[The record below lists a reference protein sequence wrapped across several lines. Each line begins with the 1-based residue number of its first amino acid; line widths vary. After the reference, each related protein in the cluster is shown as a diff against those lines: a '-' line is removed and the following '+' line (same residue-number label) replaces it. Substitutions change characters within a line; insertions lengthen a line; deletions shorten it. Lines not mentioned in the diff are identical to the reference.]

1 MQRDTN
7 QTTRVET
14 IAQNH
19 LLLGIEK
26 PKHPLFSILRFE
38 DLAQISIDVRSRIIF
53 DFYQIVLKKDCPGKL
68 QYGQT
73 IYDFD
78 EGIMSFFAPQ
88 QVSILEPGEVLARSG
103 WLLNIHPDFFRTSTL
118 GQKVKNYGFFDYA
131 VNEALILSEDE
142 EKCIETMFQQIEK
155 EYNLPIDEFSQDVV
169 ISNIELLLTYCNRYY
184 SRQFILRKPHNQGLL
199 EKFENLLN
207 DFFEK
212 EIHEKGLPTVSYLAA
227 ELNLSAKY
235 LSDCLK
241 NISGQNT
248 QQHIHNKLI
257 EKAKEKL
264 STTNLSVNEIAYQLG
279 FEYPQSFS
287 KLFKTKTNLSPL
299 EFRQSFN

>member
-1 MQRDTN
+1 MQKDNTQTN
-7 QTTRVET
+7 KVES
-14 IAQNH
+14 IAQSH
-19 LLLGIEK
+19 MLLGIEK

-38 DLAQISIDVRSRIIF
+38 DMAQISNDVRRRLIF

-88 QVSILEPGEVLARSG
+88 QVSILEPGEVLAKSG
-103 WLLNIHPDFFRTSTL
+103 WLLNIHPDFFRTSAL
-118 GQKVKNYGFFDYA
+118 GQKIKDYNSFDYS
-131 VNEALILSEDE
+131 VNEALILSEEE
-142 EKCIETMFQQIEK
+142 EKSIEMIFQQIEK
-155 EYNLPIDEFSQDVV
+155 EYNLPIDNFSQDVV

-184 SRQFILRKPHNQGLL
+184 TRQFILRKPTNQGLL
-199 EKFENLLN
+199 VKFENILET
-207 DFFEK
+207 FFEK
-212 EIHEKGLPTVSYLAA
+212 EIQEKGLPTVAFLAA

-248 QQHIHNKLI
+248 QQHIHNKVI

-264 STTNLSVNEIAYQLG
+264 SVTDLSVNEIAYQLG

-287 KLFKTKTNLSPL
+287 KLFKTKTGLSPL
-299 EFRQSFN
+299 QFRQSFN